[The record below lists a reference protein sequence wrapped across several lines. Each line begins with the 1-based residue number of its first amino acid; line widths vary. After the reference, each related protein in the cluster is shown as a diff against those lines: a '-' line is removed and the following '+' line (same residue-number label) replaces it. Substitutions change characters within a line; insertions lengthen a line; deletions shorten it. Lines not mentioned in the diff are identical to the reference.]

1 MTNTLL
7 IKKQLNYFKLPLK
20 LLGSGIKKVKYV
32 LLELHPDNEDII
44 LRIFKTL
51 WVGILLMIKKKK
63 SVTVECLPQSKWMT
77 LLDKQL
83 FSNPNFLI
91 TSWLQMSVLELIGKE
106 KVLKPFWTKQ
116 CTILSQK
123 LWLPI
128 ETDYVVS
135 HSNFWNGSSIKM
147 ELNSWFSIKKMNNPL
162 NKNSLM
168 TSSPLF
174 TSIPVEKWEKDV
186 IRTRKIRLYPT
197 NEQQKIMKGWMSTR
211 RYVYNKVLAHIKKD
225 KEKITFFDL
234 RNKYVTAKN
243 NPNVEVWETETPK
256 DIRAG
261 AVSDVVNNYKTS
273 FSLLKNRQI
282 SGFNMRFQSKKIKEP
297 SIEIPLSAVKATIEK
312 VKRTK
317 EEIEIVQAKIAENKK
332 ASEIKT
338 KVKITKKDGGIFI
351 YKDIMKTKIKISKR
365 QLKKDIIIENDC
377 RLQLKNN
384 QWFLVAPIN
393 VKEEKIEQKKE
404 YCALDPGSRSFQTIY
419 SETCVEQIKINKEII
434 KKLQVKLDHFKS
446 LRDKKLI
453 RKQSFKNR
461 ERRIYIKINNLM
473 DELHH
478 KTINY
483 ITKEYKSIIIPSFES
498 QDMVKN
504 SNNRYLNRSLLQ
516 LKHYQ
521 FQQRL
526 KSKCEVRGCRM
537 EICTEE
543 YTSKTCGRCGELND
557 VKALDVYSC
566 NKCKLVIDRDVN
578 GARNIYIKVLN
589 NRK

>member
-1 MTNTLL
+1 
-7 IKKQLNYFKLPLK
+7 
-20 LLGSGIKKVKYV
+20 
-32 LLELHPDNEDII
+32 
-44 LRIFKTL
+44 
-51 WVGILLMIKKKK
+51 
-63 SVTVECLPQSKWMT
+63 
-77 LLDKQL
+77 
-83 FSNPNFLI
+83 
-91 TSWLQMSVLELIGKE
+91 
-106 KVLKPFWTKQ
+106 
-116 CTILSQK
+116 
-123 LWLPI
+123 
-128 ETDYVVS
+128 
-135 HSNFWNGSSIKM
+135 
-147 ELNSWFSIKKMNNPL
+147 
-162 NKNSLM
+162 
-168 TSSPLF
+168 
-174 TSIPVEKWEKDV
+174 
-186 IRTRKIRLYPT
+186 
-197 NEQQKIMKGWMSTR
+197 MSTR

-419 SETCVEQIKINKEII
+419 SETSVEQIKINKEII

-453 RKQSFKNR
+453 QKQSFKNR

-483 ITKEYKSIIIPSFES
+483 ITKEYKSVIIPSFES

-526 KSKCEVRGCRM
+526 KSKCEIRGCRM

>member
-63 SVTVECLPQSKWMT
+63 SVTVESLPQSKWMT

-297 SIEIPLSAVKATIEK
+297 SIEIPLSAVKSTIEK

-317 EEIEIVQAKIAENKK
+317 EELEIVQAKIAENKK

-453 RKQSFKNR
+453 QKQSFKNR